1 MRQSFYDKWR
11 VKLLCTN
18 IYSTLYQI
26 SLLYS
31 LTWKTKIKINCRQL
45 FSNFIINVGTPFMKI
60 SFLELIFIS
69 KFMIFVVEN
78 CSEWLMVISARKIKT
93 TFKKYD
99 SDQNNRSIYFT
110 INWAVTFW
118 FATYCSLI
126 EFKLKVIRSIRIF
139 FVDEC
144 HCTNGS
150 FCGSTLFLVGFLL
163 AKKLNP
169 CDLNWKRHTS

>member
-1 MRQSFYDKWR
+1 MFLYNLKGLDVDTRKTNKYVLTYDNHKEMLLMIIKFNNSLFVSSRIIQWLSIFICSSCYFLPYIFVKCVNHFYDKWR

-69 KFMIFVVEN
+69 KLMIFVVEN
-78 CSEWLMVISARKIKT
+78 LY
-93 TFKKYD
+93 FKD
-99 SDQNNRSIYFT
+99 
-110 INWAVTFW
+110 
-118 FATYCSLI
+118 
-126 EFKLKVIRSIRIF
+126 LKNI
-139 FVDEC
+139 
-144 HCTNGS
+144 T
-150 FCGSTLFLVGFLL
+150 
-163 AKKLNP
+163 
-169 CDLNWKRHTS
+169 

>member
-1 MRQSFYDKWR
+1 MNHIICISVYSLDKLNIKADITYFFASHFFQNVRQSFYDKWR

-69 KFMIFVVEN
+69 KFMIFVVNRNNFQEIWFWIIRFYYW
-78 CSEWLMVISARKIKT
+78 SKAVRYWLSN
-93 TFKKYD
+93 Y
-99 SDQNNRSIYFT
+99 
-110 INWAVTFW
+110 
-118 FATYCSLI
+118 
-126 EFKLKVIRSIRIF
+126 IF
-139 FVDEC
+139 YLW
-144 HCTNGS
+144 HIG
-150 FCGSTLFLVGFLL
+150 
-163 AKKLNP
+163 
-169 CDLNWKRHTS
+169 H